1 LPRKKKKLQMSA
13 FENKKKQTLFWKKHQ
28 TLLKICSELS
38 SKCDAKILVE
48 SPFYVVIRNS
58 ACRY

>member
-1 LPRKKKKLQMSA
+1 MSA

-48 SPFYVVIRNS
+48 PPFYVVIRNS
-58 ACRY
+58 ARRY